1 MLYHLD
7 AWLTRPPVPLRHR
20 RSGVPLSLHSFGTL
34 RAPPWRRTSPRKIPP
49 TKPRH
54 PELDS
59 GSVPPIH
66 GSLCFD
72 NKVQKIPPTKPRHP
86 ELDSGSVSPSIA
98 LYRLARKSKKSLQ
111 QSPVTL
117 NLIQGLYRH
126 PCALYLLPRKPP
138 LPEPG
143 EGTFFQKK
151 RQLQKTR
158 EYFKAR
164 LSGCPKMTWC
174 NL

>member
-59 GSVPPIH
+59 GSVPLIH

-72 NKVQKIPPTKPRHP
+72 NKVQKIPPQGSLLYRTTKPHHP
-86 ELDSGSVSPSIA
+86 ELDSESVPPSMA
-98 LYRLARKSKKSLQ
+98 LCALAIRCKKSLQ

-126 PCALYLLPRKPP
+126 P
-138 LPEPG
+138 
-143 EGTFFQKK
+143 
-151 RQLQKTR
+151 
-158 EYFKAR
+158 
-164 LSGCPKMTWC
+164 
-174 NL
+174 

>member
-7 AWLTRPPVPLRHR
+7 AWLIRPPVPLRHR

-59 GSVPPIH
+59 ESVPPIH
-66 GSLCFD
+66 GSLCFG
-72 NKVQKIPPTKPRHP
+72 NKVQKIPPTKPGHP
-86 ELDSGSVSPSIA
+86 ELDSGSVPPIHGS
-98 LYRLARKSKKSLQ
+98 RLARKSKKSLR

-126 PCALYLLPRKPP
+126 PCALYLLPRKPSF
-138 LPEPG
+138 PEPV
-143 EGTFFQKK
+143 EGIFFQKK
-151 RQLQKTR
+151 RHL
-158 EYFKAR
+158 
-164 LSGCPKMTWC
+164 
-174 NL
+174 